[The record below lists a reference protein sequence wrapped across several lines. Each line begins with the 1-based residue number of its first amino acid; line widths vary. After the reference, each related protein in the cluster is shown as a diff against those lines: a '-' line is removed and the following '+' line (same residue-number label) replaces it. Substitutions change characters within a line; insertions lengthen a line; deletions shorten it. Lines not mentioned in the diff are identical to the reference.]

1 MIIKEIFSLNNFFHK
16 IMLDSTEVKNPVN
29 SIELNNE
36 EDKVEIKNFFGNEW
50 NQEYEL
56 IYLSYVLEK

>member
-16 IMLDSTEVKNPVN
+16 IMLDSTEVKIPVN